1 MIRTLTVAGLVLLAA
16 ASFELGAGRGSA
28 AAEPAM
34 ASSGAG
40 ASGGGA
46 AGGETSESDT
56 LGEGLALLRE
66 AAAADDLLYRMIGQ
80 MILVGFTGDNERD
93 QGVMAVRTQLAQGT
107 IGGVVLYPDNIRSV
121 QQLRLLTAFLANAKS
136 ELVPLIAVDQEGGV
150 VQRLT
155 RRKGYVYFPSARD
168 VARDPRL
175 RTPDGAR
182 RLYGRMAQELARAG
196 INLNFGPVVD
206 LSLNPGNTV
215 IVRRKRSY
223 GSDPETVT
231 ALAGAF
237 ITAHR
242 EANVLTAAKH
252 FPGHGS
258 SWSDSHK
265 ALPDVSLSWRE
276 SELEPYRRLARD
288 GLLDMVMVG
297 HLYHPRF
304 SDGEKLPASL
314 SARAIDALR
323 ADGYIGFKGVVVSD
337 DLEMGAVRESYSLAD
352 RVIKAVNA
360 GTDLLV
366 FSNVMSR
373 DPDLGVKIH
382 VIIADAVRDGRI
394 PRARIEEAYGRII
407 LLKRRLM
414 QHDLAGTWR

>member
-1 MIRTLTVAGLVLLAA
+1 MRILTVAALMLVAVATLK
-16 ASFELGAGRGSA
+16 LGAGVRSA

-34 ASSGAG
+34 ASPGIG
-40 ASGGGA
+40 ASDDEISNPDA
-46 AGGETSESDT
+46 
-56 LGEGLALLRE
+56 LGDGLAMLWE
-66 AAAADDLLYRMIGQ
+66 AAEADDLLRRMIGQ
-80 MILVGFTGDNERD
+80 MIMVGFQGDDERD
-93 QGVMAVRTQLAQGT
+93 AGVIGVRDQLAEGVV
-107 IGGVVLYPDNIRSV
+107 GGVVLYPENIRSAR
-121 QQLRLLTAFLANAKS
+121 QLRLLTACLANAKS

-155 RRKGYVYFPSARD
+155 RRKGYVSFPSARD
-168 VARDPRL
+168 VARNPRL
-175 RTPDGAR
+175 NTPDGAR

-215 IVRRKRSY
+215 IVRRKRSF

-265 ALPDVSLSWRE
+265 ALPDVSRSWRE
-276 SELEPYRRLARD
+276 SELEPYRMLARD

-337 DLEMGAVRESYSLAD
+337 DLEMGAVRESYPLAD
-352 RVIKAVNA
+352 RVIMAVNA

-366 FSNVMSR
+366 LSNVISR
-373 DPDLGVKIH
+373 DPELGVKIH

-394 PRARIEEAYGRII
+394 PRARIEEAYGRIL

-414 QHDLAGTWR
+414 QHDLAGTW